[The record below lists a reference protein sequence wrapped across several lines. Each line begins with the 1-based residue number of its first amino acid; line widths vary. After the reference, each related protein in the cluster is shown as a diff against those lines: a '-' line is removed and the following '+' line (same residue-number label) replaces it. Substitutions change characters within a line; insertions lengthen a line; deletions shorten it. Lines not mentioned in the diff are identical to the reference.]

1 MRRANSLENTLILG
15 KLKAGGE
22 RDDRGRDGCIASLTR
37 WTWAW
42 ASSGKW
48 WRTGKPAVLQSMG
61 LQRVGH
67 DWATEQQQQSLKWK
81 ADLPPGLNL
90 EMKSWTQLFSNP
102 QNSAASPAA
111 ELEASYLQLDL
122 WALGTPFHLPGRTS
136 LPYLTWTRCLWGA
149 HRSPWDSNY
158 VQSWSVEPVIYT
170 SKWNSS
176 GSWEDKFGK
185 IRAL

>member
-1 MRRANSLENTLILG
+1 MLG

-90 EMKSWTQLFSNP
+90 EMKSWTQLFSSP